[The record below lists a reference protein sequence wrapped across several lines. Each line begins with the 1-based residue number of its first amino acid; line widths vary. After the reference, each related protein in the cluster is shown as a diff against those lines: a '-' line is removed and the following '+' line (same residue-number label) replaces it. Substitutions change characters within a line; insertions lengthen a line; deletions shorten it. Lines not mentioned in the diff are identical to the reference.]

1 MGNLQKLKNKVID
14 RVMVSEN
21 SQLLEAIE
29 KILRSTEVEEKIS
42 LTSEQIEMLMMSES
56 DIENNRLISEE
67 DLEKQ
72 DDEWLK

>member
-1 MGNLQKLKNKVID
+1 MENIQKLKNKVID
-14 RVMVSEN
+14 RVMITEN

-29 KILRSTEVEEKIS
+29 KILASTEVEEKIN

-56 DIENNRLISEE
+56 DIDNNRVISEK

-72 DDEWLK
+72 DEEWLK

>member
-1 MGNLQKLKNKVID
+1 MENIQKLRNKIID
-14 RVMVSEN
+14 RVMISSN

-29 KILRSTEVEEKIS
+29 KILSATEGEEEIALS
-42 LTSEQIEMLMMSES
+42 SEQIEMLLMSES

-72 DDEWLK
+72 DEEWLK

>member
-1 MGNLQKLKNKVID
+1 MENLQKLRNKIID
-14 RVMVSEN
+14 RVMISSN

-29 KILRSTEVEEKIS
+29 KILSATEGEEEIALS
-42 LTSEQIEMLMMSES
+42 SEQIEMLLMSES

-72 DDEWLK
+72 DEEWLK